1 MAQQYMNV
9 KEKWFY
15 YDTVMVSPWVATLSH
30 PIPGWYSSFAQMAT
44 VDSLSFFNSRNKSI
58 GLAYNNQEARDQLP
72 FALVAETVSI
82 GFFAPA
88 TSTQYGTPCES
99 FPVKG
104 RIDMLSAWWETEIP
118 QHASAI
124 FKVNQD
130 ERLKI
135 NCAMVPPSYGPV
147 GTALGQG
154 DTSTINGQSAST
166 HTAGMGTP
174 HLKYR
179 WEFAAGGIG
188 IPRRATMS
196 VDVRFTEWVK
206 TWLGSL
212 WGPGNIE
219 FVTAPT
225 PLYVQIPSC
234 FMVQCMVTGRR
245 EVQQRGEYHA

>member
-1 MAQQYMNV
+1 MDFMNV
-9 KEKWFY
+9 REKWFY
-15 YDTVMVSPWVATLSH
+15 YDSVLVSPWVATLSQ
-30 PIPGWYSSFAQMAT
+30 PIPGWYASFAALAT
-44 VDSLSFFNSRNKSI
+44 SDSLTFFNSRNKSV

-72 FALVAETVSI
+72 FALVAETMSV
-82 GFFAPA
+82 GFFAPTTA
-88 TSTQYGTPCES
+88 SQYGTPCS
-99 FPVKG
+99 ASPVKG
-104 RIDMLSAWWETEIP
+104 RIDFLSAWWESEVP
-118 QHASAI
+118 QHTSAI

-130 ERLKI
+130 ERLKT

-147 GTALGQG
+147 AFAQGQG
-154 DTSTINGQSAST
+154 DTSSIQGQSASVNT
-166 HTAGMGTP
+166 SVMGTP

-196 VDVRFTEWVK
+196 VELRFTEWVRD
-206 TWLGSL
+206 WFASL

-219 FVTAPT
+219 FAVDSVPN
-225 PLYVQIPSC
+225 YVQFPSV